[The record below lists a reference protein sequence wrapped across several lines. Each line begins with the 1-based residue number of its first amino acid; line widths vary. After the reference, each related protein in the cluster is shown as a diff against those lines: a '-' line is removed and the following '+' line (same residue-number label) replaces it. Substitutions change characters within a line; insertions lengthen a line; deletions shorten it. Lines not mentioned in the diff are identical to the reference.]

1 MASILA
7 WEIALLLLLLRVIH
21 GLLAL
26 RWVAVALGRAVRLGR
41 VIAAA
46 AAAAAVV
53 VVGSAAALGRA
64 VGAGI
69 VGGRRV

>member
-53 VVGSAAALGRA
+53 VVGSAALGRA